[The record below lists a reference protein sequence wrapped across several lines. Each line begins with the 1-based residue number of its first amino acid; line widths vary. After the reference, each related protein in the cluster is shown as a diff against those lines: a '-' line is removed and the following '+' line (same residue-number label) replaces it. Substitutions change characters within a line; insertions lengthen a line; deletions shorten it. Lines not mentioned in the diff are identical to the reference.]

1 MSLGM
6 LFWVLYVV
14 WFIFGGWVGLN
25 LPAGPERPR
34 YWGTS
39 LFLLV
44 LIFLLGWKVFGFVV
58 KD

>member
-1 MSLGM
+1 M